1 MTFPVFYHLLSFY
14 LLFLSSII
22 FFTSS
27 SSSQSAT
34 FYKASRNLRA
44 LQLTLDIETYLALGN
59 WAITIRWWM
68 DGCSH
73 KNCVRWSSRNKVL
86 NKWHIEKCRQ
96 SLVRDWS
103 LKISD
108 VVEVFLGEVIL
119 YFILEVIER
128 RENQT
133 LYQQKAFPNWIDRE
147 MFPFTCHR
155 GEI

>member
-44 LQLTLDIETYLALGN
+44 LQLTLDIETCLILGN

-133 LYQQKAFPNWIDRE
+133 LYQQKASPNE
-147 MFPFTCHR
+147 
-155 GEI
+155 